1 MKNATVIEQFILT
14 LDDVTSCCQA
24 KGVPFGC
31 MGHCIT
37 DYQKGNRKQQQE
49 DRKVLDVGLCKDYI
63 GMIEE
68 CQRKGI
74 RETYLT
80 VCILLIHSTYR
91 NILSFHY

>member
-1 MKNATVIEQFILT
+1 MKQATVIEQFILK
-14 LDDVTSCCQA
+14 LDDITSCCQA

-49 DRKVLDVGLCKDYI
+49 DRKVLDVGLCKEYT

-80 VCILLIHSTYR
+80 VCILH
-91 NILSFHY
+91 